1 MANGNIKCQSEY
13 YSDPTTYPGS
23 PGTSTNKA
31 VIEDVFDLVAW
42 PNIIDRD
49 SRYDH
54 HRNYGV
60 LINDINFND
69 HPTYKYGVS
78 GYMLSLSFRGWYG
91 QLDGDGHSI
100 CNMIVRGCSDYIVG
114 GYSSGVIN
122 NVKFKNTIAI
132 NQSVGIFTVSTFTNC
147 DFAIFCSNSNPGHL
161 INGTFTNCTFLLKG
175 LCPSY
180 VLRFVNGGSFTRCQ
194 FNLDMTNTSSGY
206 DPGFQVG
213 GADKNTRVNFTDC
226 AIVGST
232 KFTTASSLNVFLT
245 GINMSNSYIA
255 LTVPNRINY
264 IGNNSDGVYANSCCF
279 IDKDLLSNT
288 PQSFPP
294 NFYAITTE
302 QAQSATYLN
311 SIGFITV

>member
-1 MANGNIKCQSEY
+1 
-13 YSDPTTYPGS
+13 
-23 PGTSTNKA
+23 
-31 VIEDVFDLVAW
+31 
-42 PNIIDRD
+42 
-49 SRYDH
+49 
-54 HRNYGV
+54 
-60 LINDINFND
+60 
-69 HPTYKYGVS
+69 
-78 GYMLSLSFRGWYG
+78 
-91 QLDGDGHSI
+91 
-100 CNMIVRGCSDYIVG
+100 
-114 GYSSGVIN
+114 
-122 NVKFKNTIAI
+122 
-132 NQSVGIFTVSTFTNC
+132 
-147 DFAIFCSNSNPGHL
+147 
-161 INGTFTNCTFLLKG
+161 
-175 LCPSY
+175 
-180 VLRFVNGGSFTRCQ
+180 
-194 FNLDMTNTSSGY
+194 MTNTSSGY

-255 LTVPNRINY
+255 LTVPNRIGY

-279 IDKDLLSNT
+279 IDKDLLFNT